1 MEMRWR
7 ALCVSS
13 RADVA
18 EDRASGHTIADF
30 DSLCVRIEMC
40 VVVNATALTDYR
52 NGLTAEA
59 VVANVV
65 DVPAGGGKNRCAAR
79 SEDVL
84 SFMPAVCAARR
95 LPRVCNLFL

>member
-7 ALCVSS
+7 ALRVSGS
-13 RADVA
+13 TNVA
-18 EDRASGHTIADF
+18 KYRASRHTIPDF

-40 VVVNATALTDYR
+40 IVVNTTALTDYR